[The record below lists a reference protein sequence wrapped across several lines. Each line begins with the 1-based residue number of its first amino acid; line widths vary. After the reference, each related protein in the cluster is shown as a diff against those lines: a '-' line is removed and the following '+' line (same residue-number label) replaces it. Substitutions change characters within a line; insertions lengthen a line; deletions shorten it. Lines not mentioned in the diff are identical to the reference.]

1 MCVYEEC
8 IYVCK
13 WQSKCRREWREDAR
27 TREVRG
33 TRCAGVGLGGGKVT
47 GAAALANY
55 TQTCSRQGLMP
66 SGVWHREGPRPLLF
80 WGLPSDKL

>member
-1 MCVYEEC
+1 MTEH
-8 IYVCK
+8 
-13 WQSKCRREWREDAR
+13 AR
-27 TREVRG
+27 GERLTLR
-33 TRCAGVGLGGGKVT
+33 AGVGLGGGKVT

-66 SGVWHREGPRPLLF
+66 SGVWHKEGPRPLLF